1 MIRQLALFLA
11 ALFSLAPALAQSP
24 AAAPPPAD
32 VRVALDTGA
41 GRILIAVH
49 VAQAPATA
57 ANFLRYVDQKRLDG
71 ASFYR
76 GVGSADY
83 GFVQGG
89 AQNDPKRILPPVK
102 HEPTSQT
109 GLTHDDGALS
119 MARYAPGSAT
129 GDFFIVLGKM
139 PGMDAHPAG
148 PIIFKAFEG
157 GDGERLDAFGILRPP
172 RHMDLARRNARGRA
186 AVEIAFEETDGLL
199 ARRVIAEGVVDLA
212 VDEAGAD
219 GAAHRVDHQISSLD
233 LGRRGGA
240 DP

>member
-139 PGMDAHPAG
+139 PGMDAHPEAAG
-148 PIIFKAFEG
+148 DNQGFAVFAHVIEG
-157 GDGERLDAFGILRPP
+157 MDVVKTILAAPKSPTAGEGVMKGQMLEQPVTILT
-172 RHMDLARRNARGRA
+172 ARR
-186 AVEIAFEETDGLL
+186 L
-199 ARRVIAEGVVDLA
+199 
-212 VDEAGAD
+212 
-219 GAAHRVDHQISSLD
+219 
-233 LGRRGGA
+233 
-240 DP
+240 P